1 MNYFV
6 EHKTYPYHVASVR
19 SLVSIPHIHT
29 HLEII
34 YVCRGKAIVQCD
46 RKEYEVQA
54 GDLFL
59 AFPNRIHSYR
69 TQGEVECFLGIFSAA
84 LTPLLENLIVG
95 KIPSLPVLKKE
106 QIPFD
111 AEKVLGA
118 ILREKKSEDPYE
130 KLRAMGDFISF
141 LSRILPL
148 FSYEE
153 DSADYDSMQKILTYC
168 AEHFTEEIAL
178 DTVAKELFLS
188 KYYISHL
195 FRKRMEMSFHD
206 FLSYLRVNRACEL
219 LARSGSITE
228 IALNSGFSS
237 VRTFNRVF
245 LGVTGKTPLQ
255 YRKELNPKNE

>member
-6 EHKTYPYHVASVR
+6 EHKTYPYYVNYVR
-19 SLVSIPHIHT
+19 RLSPVPHIHT
-29 HLEII
+29 HLEMI
-34 YVCRGKAIVQCD
+34 YLSKGEATIQCD
-46 RKEYEVQA
+46 RKEYSVSA
-54 GDLFL
+54 GDFFI
-59 AFPNRIHSYR
+59 AFPNKIHAYHTR
-69 TQGEVECFLGIFSAA
+69 GEVRGYLGIFSAD
-84 LTPLLENLIVG
+84 LTPLLEKLIKG
-95 KIPSLPVLKKE
+95 HIPALPVLKKD

-111 AEKVLGA
+111 AEKALEE

-130 KLRAMGDFISF
+130 KLRAMGDFLSF
-141 LSRILPL
+141 LSRMLPL

-168 AEHFTEEIAL
+168 AEHFTEEISL
-178 DTVAKELFLS
+178 DTIAKNLFLS

-219 LARSGSITE
+219 LVKGGSITE
-228 IALNSGFSS
+228 IALSSGFSS

-245 LGVTGKTPLQ
+245 LEVTQKTPLQ
-255 YRKELNPKNE
+255 YRKENQNKS